1 MAQYEYQ
8 ARDSN
13 GVLTKGL
20 LEAPDSRAAAS
31 RLRIMGLNVLTMTP
45 KKTGIG
51 GLSLKMTFGQK
62 KVSFKDQAVFTRQFG
77 AMLRAGIS
85 ATRCLMVMEEQ
96 ITNKY
101 FKEVIGNIRRDIE
114 SGLSLSVAMGRYPNI
129 FSTMY
134 LNMIQAGEVGG
145 TLEESLDR
153 LASFGEKDLRT
164 RSKIKSALTYPAILM
179 VLAIGVVILLM
190 VAVIPVFTGMLES
203 MKIEI
208 PIPTKIVMA
217 LSNFIMGYWWLLIL
231 LLVGGWFLLRYY
243 IRTPGGRAAWDKLR
257 LKLPVFGNLNY
268 KMSISRFT
276 RTLATMVKSGVPIL
290 QSLEVVSRVV
300 DNDVFK
306 QDILRV
312 RAGIQEGQR
321 LGVLLAKGGL
331 FPPLVVQMA
340 TAGEESGTLEDM
352 LDKSADFYDQE
363 VDYAVNTLT
372 ATLEPVMLVAM
383 GGIIGFI
390 EISLFLPYFALLGG
404 IK

>member
-1 MAQYEYQ
+1 MAQYEYK
-8 ARDSN
+8 ARDSK
-13 GVLTKGL
+13 GALTQGL

-31 RLRIMGLNVLTMTP
+31 RLRVMGLNVLTMAP

-51 GLSLKMTFGQK
+51 GLSLNMSFGKK
-62 KVSFKDQAVFTRQFG
+62 KVSFKDQTVFTRQFG
-77 AMLRAGIS
+77 AMLQAGIS
-85 ATRCLMVMEEQ
+85 ATRCLMVLEEQ

-101 FKEVIGNIRRDIE
+101 FKEVIGNVRHDIE
-114 SGLSLSVAMGRYPNI
+114 SGLSLSVALGRYPNI

-134 LNMIQAGEVGG
+134 LNMVQAGEVGG
-145 TLEESLDR
+145 TLEESLER

-164 RSKIKSALTYPAILM
+164 RNKIKSALTYPAILM
-179 VLAIGVVILLM
+179 VLAVGVVILMM

-203 MKIEI
+203 MAVEI
-208 PIPTKIVMA
+208 PIPTKIVIA

-231 LLVGGWFLLRYY
+231 LVVGGWFLLRYY
-243 IRTPGGRAAWDKLR
+243 IRTPGGRAAWDRLR

-268 KMSISRFT
+268 KTAISRFT

-300 DNDVFK
+300 SNDVFK

-321 LGVLLAKGGL
+321 MGVLLAQGKL

-340 TAGEESGTLEDM
+340 TAGEESGTLEEM
-352 LDKSADFYDQE
+352 LDKSADFYDLE
-363 VDYAVNTLT
+363 VEYAVNNLT
-372 ATLEPVMLVAM
+372 ATLEPVMLVFM

-390 EISLFLPYFALLGG
+390 ELSLFLPYFALLGG

>member
-8 ARDSN
+8 ARDGQ
-13 GVLTKGL
+13 GVLSKGL

-31 RLRIMGLNVLTMTP
+31 RLRTMGLNVLTMTP

-51 GLSLKMTFGQK
+51 GLSLKMTLGQK

-85 ATRCLMVMEEQ
+85 ATRCLMVLEEQ

-101 FKEVIGNIRRDIE
+101 FKEVIGNVRRDIE

-134 LNMIQAGEVGG
+134 LNMINAGEVGG

-179 VLAIGVVILLM
+179 VLAIGVVILMM

-203 MKIEI
+203 MAVEI
-208 PIPTKIVMA
+208 PIPTKIVIA

-231 LLVGGWFLLRYY
+231 LVVGGWFILRYY
-243 IRTPGGRAAWDKLR
+243 IRTPGGRVAWDRLR

-268 KMSISRFT
+268 KTSISRFT

-300 DNDVFK
+300 ANEVFR

-321 LGVLLAKGGL
+321 MGVLLAQGGL

-372 ATLEPVMLVAM
+372 ATLEPVMLVFM

-390 EISLFLPYFALLGG
+390 ELSLFLPYFALLGG